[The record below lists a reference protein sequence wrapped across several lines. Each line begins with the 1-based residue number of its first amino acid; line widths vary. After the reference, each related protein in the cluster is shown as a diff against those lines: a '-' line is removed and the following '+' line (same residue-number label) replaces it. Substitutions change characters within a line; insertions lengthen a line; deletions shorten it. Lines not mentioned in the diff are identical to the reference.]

1 MGVMAIPRGRNQERP
16 YNVHFLASMASE
28 IRMDEL
34 EERRIV
40 IPLLLRRIVELEAE
54 NGRLANE
61 LRDLRAR
68 VS

>member
-1 MGVMAIPRGRNQERP
+1 MAIPRRGRNHQRP
-16 YNVHFLASMASE
+16 YNVHLLANIANE

-54 NGRLANE
+54 NGRLENE